1 MVTSLWTEHQTSAED
16 AGDDIEQVVKMPP
29 QRVLFTQV
37 WGFSILGVF
46 IFWFYAL
53 IFYFFWLVSIFW
65 QMTIGADEWNEG
77 SERLKENVSIHFP
90 MSSLTTCPQIEMLW
104 FSGNSLPRHLLCTD
118 SVEASSGTYWYL
130 YSQQHSRLCGDSTIP
145 AKPHAVLFLLL
156 CTRHTW
162 ITYRQPVYRNNVS
175 PVCSKKTTLW
185 QAGSNTRRL
194 ENNPALVSD
203 F

>member
-46 IFWFYAL
+46 ISWFYA
-53 IFYFFWLVSIFW
+53 FFSRLVSIFW

-130 YSQQHSRLCGDSTIP
+130 YLYSQQHSRLCGDSTIP

-175 PVCSKKTTLW
+175 PVCSKKTTL
-185 QAGSNTRRL
+185 